1 MADFIAMKTE
11 VISRNTGGSWRT
23 SSPFES
29 VPLLSR
35 IIKLVSLCCHAFKKD
50 YVTETPSFIHKVME
64 FTANRLLC

>member
-35 IIKLVSLCCHAFKKD
+35 IIKSVSLCCHVLKK
-50 YVTETPSFIHKVME
+50 IM
-64 FTANRLLC
+64 

>member
-29 VPLLSR
+29 IPLLSR
-35 IIKLVSLCCHAFKKD
+35 IIKSVSLCCHVLKK
-50 YVTETPSFIHKVME
+50 IM
-64 FTANRLLC
+64 

>member
-35 IIKLVSLCCHAFKKD
+35 IIKSVSISSHFPKKRLCNGNSNFC
-50 YVTETPSFIHKVME
+50 T
-64 FTANRLLC
+64 